1 MYFRRTR
8 LKAKRSRGLSHLLQI
23 GTDSPPS
30 NNKQRMSDEFSFATP
45 SKARPS
51 NQAATGQKWVRRT
64 SKRKFPSEEKK
75 HNHEVKRK
83 SVTLEPKLCIS
94 TEGNVKRKYQRRNS
108 VILPPLG
115 PPPSNPTIED
125 IQRIVLAN
133 AKAMEAREI
142 YAELQHAEAER
153 CIHKVRYEA
162 MAKSFR
168 VRRPCDSVRK
178 LVTPHGAVSAMADA
192 ELPQHKPKEESERPA
207 GKVHV
212 QSISLESD
220 DGSLEGANK
229 SKLSP
234 TSGKTGCAIS
244 AYTCTERMITD
255 ACQPNRS
262 VDIPPLLLE
271 PVVEHG
277 LSEVELPTSLHA
289 VHLERS
295 FYNFK
300 NLVLSSALGKIRSP
314 VNGGENQIIVD
325 MVDNGTEKHFTC
337 TNENESLASSVAT
350 PSKAFVIKVETLDV
364 NKFEGKITSM
374 TMHRYEKPRF

>member
-30 NNKQRMSDEFSFATP
+30 NNKQRMSDEFSFASP

-108 VILPPLG
+108 VTLPPLG

-142 YAELQHAEAER
+142 YAELQHAEAGR

-314 VNGGENQIIVD
+314 VNGGENQMIVD

-337 TNENESLASSVAT
+337 INENESQASSVAT
-350 PSKAFVIKVETLDV
+350 PSKAFAIKVETLDV
-364 NKFEGKITSM
+364 NKFEGKITA
-374 TMHRYEKPRF
+374 